1 MKELIRQ
8 KLQETKSELVLE
20 AVSAY
25 FDRVGYTKPKM
36 QDIAKEV
43 GISVGAL
50 YKLFPSKDALFFDYI
65 AYQIRLFHTH
75 LLERCKV
82 CQTPKQALL
91 EYIKL
96 KIETFIAKKKA
107 IEDPILGDPLFFLK
121 MNVHKENPAKP
132 VYEFLEEQFIKLTK
146 EHSLKAIEPMRLAY
160 IFNGHILAYIEYWI
174 NFGGELTGKEEE
186 ILSTFLYGIQKN
198 STV

>member
-1 MKELIRQ
+1 MKEIIRQ

-50 YKLFPSKDALFFDYI
+50 YKLFPSKDALFFAYI
-65 AYQIRLFHTH
+65 AYQIRLFHKH
-75 LLERCKV
+75 LQERCKV

-91 EYIKL
+91 TYIQL

-107 IEDPILGDPLFFLK
+107 IEDPVLGDPLFFLK

-132 VYEFLEEQFIKLTK
+132 VYEFLEEQFVRLAK
-146 EHSLKAIEPMRLAY
+146 EHTLKAIEPMQLAY
-160 IFNGHILAYIEYWI
+160 IFNAHILAYIEYWI
-174 NFGGELTGKEEE
+174 NFDGELLGKEEE
-186 ILSTFLYGIQKN
+186 ILSTFLDGIKDEKCK
-198 STV
+198 

>member
-8 KLQETKSELVLE
+8 KMQETKSELVLE

-50 YKLFPSKDALFFDYI
+50 YKLFPSKDELFFAYI
-65 AYQIRLFHTH
+65 AYQIRLFYRH
-75 LLERCKV
+75 LQDRCRV
-82 CQTPKQALL
+82 CNTPTEALL
-91 EYIKL
+91 SYIQL

-121 MNVHKENPAKP
+121 MNVHRKNPAKP
-132 VYEFLEEQFIKLTK
+132 VYEFLEEQFIELAK
-146 EHSLKAIEPMRLAY
+146 EHSLKRIEPMRLAY

-174 NFGGELTGKEEE
+174 NFDGELLGKEEE
-186 ILSTFLYGIQKN
+186 IFSTFLDGV
-198 STV
+198 SSHL

>member
-1 MKELIRQ
+1 MKEIIRQ

-50 YKLFPSKDALFFDYI
+50 YKLFPSKDELFFAYI
-65 AYQIRLFHTH
+65 SYQIRLFYKN
-75 LLERCKV
+75 LQERCSV
-82 CQTPKQALL
+82 CDDPQQALL
-91 EYIKL
+91 EYVKL

-107 IEDPILGDPLFFLK
+107 IEDPVLGDPLFFLK
-121 MNVHKENPAKP
+121 MNVHKSNPAKE
-132 VYEFLEEQFIKLTK
+132 VYEFLEEQFEKFSK
-146 EHSLKAIEPMRLAY
+146 KCALKAIEPMRLAY

-174 NFGGELTGKEEE
+174 NFDGELRGKEEE
-186 ILSTFLYGIQKN
+186 ILSTFLDGIKDEKCK
-198 STV
+198 